1 MSVRV
6 RDVMTS
12 NPSTVTPDTML
23 TEVAEEIIE
32 QRYSGV
38 PVVGDTG
45 ELVGVVEVEDL
56 LPRSTQVPFTDV
68 PVLEFQGEW
77 IEEDTLERYSR
88 DLQGLTVDRVMRTD
102 LLKVSPDTR
111 LAEVL
116 ASLIEGVHRRV
127 LVVDENNRLVGVV
140 TRTDLL
146 RVFSRWP

>member
-12 NPSTVTPDTML
+12 DPSTVTPDTML
-23 TEVAEEIIE
+23 TQVAEEIIE

-38 PVVGDTG
+38 PVVDEAG
-45 ELVGVVEVEDL
+45 ELLGVVEVEDL